1 MRNEIIIE
9 DVKHIVAEKL
19 RNEATGHDWWH
30 TLRVYNTSM
39 DIAAAEGKGDRLI
52 IGLAALLHDVA
63 DHKFGYTDA
72 DREAIITDILTPFEL
87 SDSVIEQVI
96 YIVNNLSFKQGKNKH
111 VLETIEGRIVQD
123 ADRLDAIGAIGIAR
137 AFAYGGHKDRPLYDP
152 EHSEDPDSDTIGHF
166 HEKLL
171 LLKDGMHTEA
181 GKQKAVARHTRMGQ
195 FLKDFHSEWDG
206 HQ

>member
-1 MRNEIIIE
+1 
-9 DVKHIVAEKL
+9 
-19 RNEATGHDWWH
+19 
-30 TLRVYNTSM
+30 
-39 DIAAAEGKGDRLI
+39 
-52 IGLAALLHDVA
+52 
-63 DHKFGYTDA
+63 
-72 DREAIITDILTPFEL
+72 TPFEL

-181 GKQKAVARHTRMGQ
+181 GKQKAVARHTRMEQ

>member
-9 DVKHIVAEKL
+9 DIKHIVADRL

-39 DIAAAEGKGDRLI
+39 DIAEAEGKGDRLI

-72 DREAIITDILTPFEL
+72 DRETIITDILRPFEL
-87 SDSVIEQVI
+87 NDTVIEQVI

-137 AFAYGGHKDRPLYDP
+137 AFAYGGHKERPLYDP
-152 EHSEDPDSDTIGHF
+152 EHSEETGNDTIGHF

-171 LLKDGMHTEA
+171 LLKDGMHTET
-181 GKQKAVARHTRMGQ
+181 GKGKALARHERMEQ

-206 HQ
+206 H

>member
-9 DVKHIVAEKL
+9 DVKHIVADKL

-123 ADRLDAIGAIGIAR
+123 ADVVVLDLCRGAEFVCHPELLNRKPGLLIG
-137 AFAYGGHKDRPLYDP
+137 L
-152 EHSEDPDSDTIGHF
+152 
-166 HEKLL
+166 
-171 LLKDGMHTEA
+171 
-181 GKQKAVARHTRMGQ
+181 VARQNRRGRAALPLC
-195 FLKDFHSEWDG
+195 LKEIVFVGRDEKISQVMAKIKLSWILPPP
-206 HQ
+206 

>member
-9 DVKHIVAEKL
+9 DVKHIVADKL

-181 GKQKAVARHTRMGQ
+181 GKQKCVR
-195 FLKDFHSEWDG
+195 S
-206 HQ
+206 